1 MQFKDII
8 GQKQIKDH
16 LQGALRDKKVSH
28 AYLINGEA
36 KSGKMMMAQAFVQA
50 LFCENG
56 IDEACGECPACKKV
70 EHKNHPDFIYVTH
83 EKPNTISVKEIREQL
98 VEDLEIRPYSA
109 SHKVYVI
116 EEAEKMSREA
126 QNALLKSL
134 EEPPEYGVILLLT
147 NNASSLLSTIRSRC
161 VTLNIRPVEEREAVR
176 KILIKEYQMP
186 EYEAEDILNF
196 AQGNVGKAIA
206 LATGEEYRQMMDD
219 VLALAS
225 RIHDFD
231 QARIRE
237 KAHDLAE
244 ANRKGGLDL
253 KEYFD
258 LLVLWYRDV
267 LLYKATSNPEQIYFK
282 NRIREIKRQSARGR
296 YSDLKEVIDSIDRTG
311 KLLRSNIDA
320 ELSLTMLMQAMKEI

>member
-1 MQFKDII
+1 MSIRYLKEILESSHNI
-8 GQKQIKDH
+8 VC
-16 LQGALRDKKVSH
+16 LQGRASW
-28 AYLINGEA
+28 A
-36 KSGKMMMAQAFVQA
+36 KQGSAFY
-50 LFCENG
+50 
-56 IDEACGECPACKKV
+56 
-70 EHKNHPDFIYVTH
+70 HPDFIYVTH